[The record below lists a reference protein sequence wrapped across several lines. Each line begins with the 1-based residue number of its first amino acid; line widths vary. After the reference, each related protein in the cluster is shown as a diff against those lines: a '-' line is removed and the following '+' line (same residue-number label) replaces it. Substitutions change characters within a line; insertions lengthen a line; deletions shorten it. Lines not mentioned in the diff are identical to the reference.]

1 MPAIHIMVHP
11 GCIEIRKWSVCS
23 HRTLYHS
30 LYGHQ
35 VLRTVYNDTR
45 YIIPSL
51 RSARMI
57 ISFHCFPSS
66 VALSSF
72 LSLTSTTTTTTTTS
86 IISLLVAF
94 VFLNITQ
101 LTSPILQFSGAR
113 LSLSL
118 LHFRN
123 HHSHNFSLSL
133 SLSLLFSSSPLPHS
147 LFLPLSLFL
156 SIRKSTHSVVLNFF

>member
-118 LHFRN
+118 
-123 HHSHNFSLSL
+123 SLSSL
-133 SLSLLFSSSPLPHS
+133 LLLSSPSLSFPATLT
-147 LFLPLSLFL
+147 LPLHSEIHPFCRLEFFL
-156 SIRKSTHSVVLNFF
+156 KSIKS

>member
-118 LHFRN
+118 
-123 HHSHNFSLSL
+123 
-133 SLSLLFSSSPLPHS
+133 SLLFSSSPLPHS

>member
-1 MPAIHIMVHP
+1 MVHP

-45 YIIPSL
+45 YITPSL

-118 LHFRN
+118 
-123 HHSHNFSLSL
+123 SLSSL
-133 SLSLLFSSSPLPHS
+133 LLLSSPSLSFPATLT
-147 LFLPLSLFL
+147 LPLHSEIHPFCRLEFFL
-156 SIRKSTHSVVLNFF
+156 KSIKS